1 MTEKNAQLEAGLAS
15 DLNRELDTGAKN
27 SKTRYLKV
35 SKIGN
40 KHIRCFVIILTLPFM
55 IVINCVFITVAAVR
69 QMFVTNA
76 KTVRTAIEKSI

>member
-1 MTEKNAQLEAGLAS
+1 
-15 DLNRELDTGAKN
+15 
-27 SKTRYLKV
+27 
-35 SKIGN
+35 
-40 KHIRCFVIILTLPFM
+40 LTLPFM

>member
-1 MTEKNAQLEAGLAS
+1 MNNEKLEAGLAS

-35 SKIGN
+35 SKIEN
-40 KHIRCFVIILTLPFM
+40 KNIRRIVIILTLPF
-55 IVINCVFITVAAVR
+55 IICLNCFLITIGAIK